1 MKSIGTPTM
10 VKRTF
15 ALKNA
20 DRFEWGDRQPVE
32 GRQEAVTDIK
42 ITFVDP
48 KERQARNIYKS
59 LGYRPPA
66 PKVFIPQSMRAAAL
80 PRPASPSALAPKPIM
95 HQHSNRTTRW
105 GPIRAAP
112 RSRNAHHW

>member
-48 KERQARNIYKS
+48 KERQART
-59 LGYRPPA
+59 

-80 PRPASPSALAPKPIM
+80 PRSASPSALAPKPIM

>member
-1 MKSIGTPTM
+1 M

-48 KERQARNIYKS
+48 KERQARPYLQITGLQTPSPEGLLCAVRAGGCATPTGFAVRANAQANHAPTFKS
-59 LGYRPPA
+59 DNPLGA
-66 PKVFIPQSMRAAAL
+66 D
-80 PRPASPSALAPKPIM
+80 
-95 HQHSNRTTRW
+95 
-105 GPIRAAP
+105 
-112 RSRNAHHW
+112 